1 MAGIFNVD
9 LSGASSA
16 ISAIGSLAGSI
27 RSAITGD
34 LSPDAK
40 FELEETALAAE
51 QASAM
56 AQAAIDQAE
65 AGSSNLFVAGWR
77 PALGWTCAA
86 IFAYNYI
93 IGPLLSLIPG
103 VKLPMLNISEVS
115 PVLLGMLGLGTMR
128 TVEKINGAAGKH

>member
-1 MAGIFNVD
+1 MGVLSVD
-9 LSGASSA
+9 LSGLST
-16 ISAIGSLAGSI
+16 AIGSVGTLAGSI

-40 FELEETALAAE
+40 AKLEEAALSAE
-51 QASAM
+51 QASAT

-77 PALGWTCAA
+77 PAIGWTCAA
-86 IFAYNYI
+86 IFAYNYV

-103 VKLPMLNISEVS
+103 VKMPVLNISEVS

-128 TVEKINGAAGKH
+128 TVEKINGAQGNH